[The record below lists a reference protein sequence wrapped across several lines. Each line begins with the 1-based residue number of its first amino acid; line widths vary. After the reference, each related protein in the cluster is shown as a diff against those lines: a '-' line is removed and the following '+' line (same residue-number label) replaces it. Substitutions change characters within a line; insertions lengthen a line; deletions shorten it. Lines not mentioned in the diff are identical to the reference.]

1 MDEFVC
7 EKCGCVDLVR
17 LQENPAVYHCTE
29 CTTGKW
35 HGLFP
40 KQPYDPLKH
49 LVVNRPSGLG
59 MEG

>member
-7 EKCGCVDLVR
+7 EVCGCVDLVR
-17 LQENPAVYHCTE
+17 LQVTPGVYRCSE
-29 CTTGKW
+29 CVTGHW